1 MKILHLSTFDNFG
14 GAARSAYRV
23 HQALLQAEV
32 DSRMLVQVKTGDD
45 TTVCGPASKAA
56 RGIGYIRPYMDQLP
70 LHFYPKRTETVFHPA
85 WLPFSGVLQR
95 INRCDPDVVHLHW
108 IAGGFLRIE
117 DLIRIRRPVVWTM
130 HDMWTFT
137 GGCHYDEECGKYRH
151 CCQVCP
157 QLGASKRWDMSA
169 RVFNRKL
176 RIFGGLKDLTA
187 VGTSRW
193 LSDAA
198 RGSSLLKDK
207 RILNIPTPIDPTA
220 FRPMEKLPAR
230 DMLGLPP
237 DKKIVLVGAMDVLK
251 NARKG
256 FSELCRALGR
266 IKAPEVELAVFGAVQ
281 PRAGAVFDLPAH
293 FLGTLHDDL
302 SLRVAYSAA
311 DVMVVP
317 SLQENL
323 SNIILES
330 MACGTPV
337 VAFRIGGNP
346 DMIDHEHNGYLAEP
360 FEPADLARGID
371 RLLNPAAG
379 NAISLNARRKVLDNF
394 TPRRVAGQYLELYET
409 LIRQ

>member
-1 MKILHLSTFDNFG
+1 MKILHLNAFDILG

-23 HQALLQAEV
+23 HQALRQAGV

-45 TTVCGPASKAA
+45 VTVCGPASKAA
-56 RGIGYIRPYMDQLP
+56 RGMGYIRPYMDQLP
-70 LHFYPKRTETVFHPA
+70 LYFYPKRTETVFHPA

-95 INRCDPDVVHLHW
+95 IKQCNPDLVHLHW

-117 DLIRIRRPVVWTM
+117 DLIRIPRPVVWTM

-137 GGCHYDEECGKYRH
+137 GGCHYDDGCGKYRH
-151 CCQVCP
+151 FCDACP
-157 QLGASKRWDMSA
+157 QLKPSNRRDMSA

-176 RIFGGLKDLTA
+176 RIFDGLKDLTV

-198 RGSSLLKDK
+198 RDSRLLKDK
-207 RILNIPTPIDPTA
+207 RVLNIPTPIDPLV
-220 FRPMEKLPAR
+220 FRPLEKRTAR

-237 DKKIVLVGAMDVLK
+237 DKKVVLVGAMALLK
-251 NARKG
+251 DTRKG
-256 FSELCRALGR
+256 FSELCRALDR
-266 IKAPEVELAVFGAVQ
+266 IKTPQVELAVFGAGQ
-281 PRAGAVFDLPAH
+281 PRTDSAFDFPVH
-293 FLGTLHDDL
+293 YLGTLHDDL
-302 SLRVAYSAA
+302 SLRVAYCAA

-330 MACGTPV
+330 LACGTPV

-360 FEPADLARGID
+360 FESADLARGID
-371 RLLNPAAG
+371 RILNHLEPG
-379 NAISLNARRKVLDNF
+379 IFSLNARRKVLDNF
-394 TPRRVAGQYLELYET
+394 TPRRVADQYLELYES
-409 LIRQ
+409 LIHQ